1 MSRRRK
7 RSSILQLN
15 ISKFFY
21 LNNLINYNFNSRHQ
35 AIIKSGEEGR
45 NRLLDSV
52 KLSVNAEKDALA
64 GKEREITEAQDK
76 FDEIASGLNAML
88 KSIQVD
94 YAIGNMGDMLESL
107 GVIEDKINEL
117 IAAKAVLLEE
127 LDPENIT
134 EIKRMLVPDPPAIAM
149 NDEENILGVAP
160 STRSELNH
168 YVILKV

>member
-1 MSRRRK
+1 M
-7 RSSILQLN
+7 
-15 ISKFFY
+15 
-21 LNNLINYNFNSRHQ
+21 
-35 AIIKSGEEGR
+35 
-45 NRLLDSV
+45 
-52 KLSVNAEKDALA
+52 NAEKEALA

-76 FDEIASGLNAML
+76 FDEIANGLNAML

-160 STRSELNH
+160 STRSEL
-168 YVILKV
+168 IT